1 MSRSTYVRYEAL
13 RTIRNRRFL
22 IFSLIFPL
30 ILFLTI
36 AGENRHVTIDGIT
49 FPLYFMTGQAAWGA
63 MTAVISSGGRIAQ
76 ERSVGWT
83 RQLRVTPLKTRTYF
97 TAKILTGYMM
107 ALFSIVVLSLAGTA
121 LGVRLSAL
129 EWFTMLGLMLA
140 GLVPFAIM
148 GILLG
153 HLISTDSLGPAI
165 GGITSLF
172 ALLGGAFGPL
182 ATHGVLL
189 TIIKYLPSYWLV
201 QAGKAAL
208 GGTNVWPAEAWIV
221 LAVWSLV
228 LARIAARVYRRDTVK
243 VP

>member
-1 MSRSTYVRYEAL
+1 VSRSTYVRYEVL
-13 RTIRNRRFL
+13 RTIRNKRFL

-30 ILFLTI
+30 ILFLAI
-36 AGENRHVTIDGIT
+36 AGENRHATDDGIS

-83 RQLRVTPLKTRTYF
+83 RQLRITPLKTTTYF
-97 TAKILTGYMM
+97 AAKILTGYMM
-107 ALFSIVVLSLAGTA
+107 ALFSIFVLALAGSA
-121 LGVRLSAL
+121 LGVRLSAA
-129 EWFTMLGLMLA
+129 EWLTMLGLMLA

-148 GILLG
+148 GIMLG
-153 HLISTDSLGPAI
+153 HLISVDTLGPAI

-172 ALLGGAFGPL
+172 ALFGGAFGPL

-208 GGTNVWPAEAWIV
+208 GGTKVWPAEAWIV

-228 LARIAARVYRRDTVK
+228 LARIATRVYRRDTTK
-243 VP
+243 V